1 MASISPAE
9 IQYQEAN
16 IHDNRSAAL
25 YGVGIGMFVATTVA
39 VVSRIM
45 CKKSLKSK
53 LTSDDYMIMLALALI
68 YGLCVEL
75 MLCPM
80 FGGGKH
86 ALVVPLQDQVHIL
99 QIIWVF
105 EANYALAIT
114 TIKTSILIFY
124 RHMFPSNATS
134 FLWRMAWYF
143 VLIWVLTWFVAC
155 GLVTVFQ
162 CTPVPF
168 LWNQVTGDTSGS
180 CIDEY
185 SFLAANS
192 ALNIASDIMIL
203 MLPMPIVWHLHI
215 QNSQKLAISSIFLLG
230 GFVCIAS
237 VIRYTYL
244 KEVIPVDVTYTNVLP
259 GIWSLIELSTGL
271 ICACLPAMR
280 PVLRYLVPP
289 FVRSLAESFDA
300 KSSAR
305 RKPYTHRGQT
315 STTRSNTNS
324 STKPSIPT
332 EESPQ
337 DDYDMSIYKTTSI
350 HKIVSHS
357 SVWSDSQTQGDLEKG
372 VPRAQMRALDGRL

>member
-1 MASISPAE
+1 MANISLAE

-25 YGVGIGMFVATTVA
+25 YGVGIGMFVATTIA
-39 VVSRIM
+39 VVSRII
-45 CKKSLKSK
+45 CKRSLKAK
-53 LTSDDYMIMLALALI
+53 LTSDDYMIMLALILI

-75 MLCPM
+75 ILCTI

-86 ALVVPLQDQVHIL
+86 ALAVPLQDQVHVL
-99 QIIWVF
+99 QIIWIF
-105 EANYALAIT
+105 EANYALATT

-134 FLWRMAWYF
+134 FFWRIAWYF
-143 VLIWVLTWFVAC
+143 VLIWVLTWLVAC
-155 GLVTVFQ
+155 GLVSVFQ
-162 CTPVPF
+162 CSPVPF
-168 LWNQVTGDTSGS
+168 LWNQLTGDTSGS

-237 VIRYTYL
+237 VVRYTYL
-244 KEVIPVDVTYTNVLP
+244 KEVVPVDVTYTNVLP

-280 PVLRYLVPP
+280 PLLRYLVPP
-289 FVRSLAESFDA
+289 FVRTLAESFDT
-300 KSSAR
+300 KSSSR
-305 RKPYTHRGQT
+305 NKPYTHRRQA
-315 STTRSNTNS
+315 STTRSNTTPSN
-324 STKPSIPT
+324 KPSRPVK
-332 EESPQ
+332 ESTR
-337 DDYDMSIYKTTSI
+337 DDYDMSIYTTTSI
-350 HKIVSHS
+350 HKIVSSS
-357 SVWSDSQTQGDLEKG
+357 SVWSGSQTQCDIEKG
-372 VPRAQMRALDGRL
+372 VPRAHISRLDGRL